1 MVRYFIGVDWA
12 DQEHRV
18 CVLDE
23 QGQQVLQKVL
33 ANTPEALSE
42 FGRWLFERC
51 AEGILLQAAIEK
63 PEGRIVDFLL
73 DHGVEVY
80 PINPKALDRVRD
92 LSDARQAAIV
102 PASPKAMHS
111 MPLCWLI
118 TCGPTNTACLP

>member
-12 DQEHRV
+12 DQEHRG
-18 CVLDE
+18 CGLDE

-33 ANTPEALSE
+33 VNTPEALSE

-92 LSDARQAAIV
+92 RYRASKSKSDAFDAFVLADYLRTDQHRLSALK
-102 PASPKAMHS
+102 PNPE
-111 MPLCWLI
+111 
-118 TCGPTNTACLP
+118 